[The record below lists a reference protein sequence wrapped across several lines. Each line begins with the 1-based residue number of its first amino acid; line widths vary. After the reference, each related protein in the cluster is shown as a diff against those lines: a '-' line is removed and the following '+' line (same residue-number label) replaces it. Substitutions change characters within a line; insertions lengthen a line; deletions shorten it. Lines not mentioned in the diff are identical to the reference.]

1 MHRPPIETHPDNIL
15 CFRVANDIEVC
26 VYAFVERDSVIGHVL
41 DRIAIMEVDDAGNV
55 SARQVIRVVHL

>member
-41 DRIAIMEVDDAGNV
+41 DWQELLADWAEAN
-55 SARQVIRVVHL
+55 